1 MENEV
6 MKDSETLLETRGNQ
20 ASVVSWNPGVEHL
33 EKGLVLSRDQS
44 KKGRMRP
51 GDVIGN

>member
-1 MENEV
+1 
-6 MKDSETLLETRGNQ
+6 MKDSETLLENGGNQ
-20 ASVVSWNPGVEHL
+20 ASAVSWKSGVEHF

-44 KKGRMRP
+44 KKRGMRK